1 MGRGEIPVVVVS
13 GAPGTGKSTLGR
25 LLARRLRAALI
36 DQDVATQPLVDV
48 IQRLVGIDDLDD
60 ERLAGLTRAARYEAI
75 AALAV
80 DNLKAGRPVVLVG
93 PYTVERADQESW
105 AALAARL
112 VAAGGTPVLVWL
124 WLEPAELGRRLQ
136 RRSADR
142 DRAKPAGGALR
153 STSAPP
159 VVPHLALAADR
170 PADALAAEVQAA
182 LR

>member
-1 MGRGEIPVVVVS
+1 MSRGEIPVVVVS

-25 LLARRLRAALI
+25 LVARRLRAALI

-48 IQRLVGIDDLDD
+48 IQRLVGVDDLDD
-60 ERLAGLTRAARYEAI
+60 ERLARLTRAARYEVI

-80 DNLKAGRPVVLVG
+80 DNLRAGRPVVLVA
-93 PYTVERADQESW
+93 PYTAERADAQGW
-105 AALAARL
+105 AALASRL
-112 VAAGGTPVLVWL
+112 VAAGGTPLLVWL
-124 WLEPAELGRRLQ
+124 WLEPAELGLRLQ

-142 DRAKPAGGALR
+142 DRAKLAGGPIDR
-153 STSAPP
+153 SAPP